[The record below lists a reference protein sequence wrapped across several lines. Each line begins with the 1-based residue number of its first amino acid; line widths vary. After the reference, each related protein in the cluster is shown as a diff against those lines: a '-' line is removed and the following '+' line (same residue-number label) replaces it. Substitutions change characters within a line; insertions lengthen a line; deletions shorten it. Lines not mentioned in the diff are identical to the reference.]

1 MMKLSIKDI
10 GFDGEGV
17 GKVDDKV
24 CFVRFALVG
33 EKVEVE
39 PYQVHLKYIKAKLI
53 NIIQASDKRIQPP
66 CPYFSQCGGCDF
78 QHLGYQDELSIKKEI
93 LLRQL
98 KKLGLDISIKV
109 NASPKEFYYRNKVKM
124 FSTEDGLAFHSAF
137 DNSLVKIKKCLIA
150 SQQIN
155 KTVELLSQFL
165 QKHNLLSKIEFVEIK
180 EIDKTIVVNLF
191 VKQALNADFND
202 FIKDFDF
209 KIYIFQ
215 TENKKTKF
223 IVGLDSSYQYSPNSF
238 QQVND
243 DVAALLYQKVCS
255 FAQNKTIANCYSGA
269 GILSKMLLESGAKK
283 VFGLELGQSEH
294 NDAQRLK
301 RQYNLSSMQNIQ
313 GDCAQTLSEIK
324 DRINL
329 IIVDPPR
336 AGCSKKVVDNINNSS
351 AAELIYVSCNH
362 ASFARDIDRLNN
374 FKLDQIELYD
384 MFPKTANFEIFAHL
398 HRI

>member
-1 MMKLSIKDI
+1 MKLSIKDI

-17 GKVDDKV
+17 GRVDDKV

-109 NASPKEFYYRNKVKM
+109 NASPKEFFYRNKVKM

-180 EIDKTIVVNLF
+180 EIDKSIVVNLF
-191 VKQALNADFND
+191 VKQALNADFNN

-209 KIYIFQ
+209 KICIFQ

-223 IVGLDSSYQYSPNSF
+223 IVGLDSCCRYTPNSF
-238 QQVND
+238 RQIND

-269 GILSKMLLESGAKK
+269 GYLSKMLLESGAKK

-362 ASFARDIDRLNN
+362 ASFARDIGRLNN

>member
-1 MMKLSIKDI
+1 MMQLLITDI

-17 GKVDDKV
+17 GRVDDKV

-53 NIIQASDKRIQPP
+53 NIIQPSDKRIESP

-109 NASPKEFYYRNKVKM
+109 NASPKEFFYRNKVKM

-165 QKHNLLSKIEFVEIK
+165 QKHNLLGKTEFVEIK

-202 FIKDFDF
+202 FIKDFDC

-215 TENKKTKF
+215 TENKQPRF
-223 IVGLDSSYQYSPNSF
+223 IVGSGSCCRYAPNSF

-255 FAQNKTIANCYSGA
+255 FAKEKTIANCYSGA

-283 VFGLELGQSEH
+283 VFGLELGKSEH
-294 NDAQRLK
+294 NDAQSLK
-301 RQYNLSSMQNIQ
+301 KQCKLSSMQNIQ
-313 GDCAQTLSEIK
+313 GDCAHTLPTIK
-324 DRINL
+324 DKVDL
-329 IIVDPPR
+329 IVVDPPR
-336 AGCSKKVVDNINNSS
+336 AGCSKKVIQSINYSS
-351 AAELIYVSCNH
+351 AAELVYISCNH
-362 ASFARDIDRLNN
+362 ASFARDIGLLNN
-374 FKLDQIELYD
+374 FQLDQIELFD

>member
-53 NIIQASDKRIQPP
+53 NIIQPSDKRIQPP

-124 FSTEDGLAFHSAF
+124 FSTEDELAFHSAF

-155 KTVELLSQFL
+155 KTIELLSQFL
-165 QKHNLLSKIEFVEIK
+165 QKHNLLSKTEFVEIK

-351 AAELIYVSCNH
+351 ADELIYVSCNH
-362 ASFARDIDRLNN
+362 ASFARDIGRLNN

>member
-53 NIIQASDKRIQPP
+53 NIIQPSDKRIQPP

-78 QHLGYQDELSIKKEI
+78 QHLDYQDELSIKKEI

-155 KTVELLSQFL
+155 KTIELLSEFL
-165 QKHNLLSKIEFVEIK
+165 QKHNLLSKTEFVEIK

-362 ASFARDIDRLNN
+362 ASFARDIGRLNN

-384 MFPKTANFEIFAHL
+384 MFPKTANFEIFALL

>member
-17 GKVDDKV
+17 GRVDDKV

-155 KTVELLSQFL
+155 KTIELLSQFL
-165 QKHNLLSKIEFVEIK
+165 QKHNLLSKTEFVEIK

-255 FAQNKTIANCYSGA
+255 FAQNKTIANCYSGE

-351 AAELIYVSCNH
+351 ADELIYVSCNH
-362 ASFARDIDRLNN
+362 ASFARDIGRLNN

>member
-53 NIIQASDKRIQPP
+53 NIIQPSDKRIQPP

-155 KTVELLSQFL
+155 KTIELLSQFL
-165 QKHNLLSKIEFVEIK
+165 QKHNLLSKTEFVEIK

-351 AAELIYVSCNH
+351 ADELIYVSCNH
-362 ASFARDIDRLNN
+362 ASFARDIGRLNN